1 MDKNSYK
8 YIPEDN
14 EMIKL
19 IDKLNNA
26 SENTGNWEIVRM
38 PVFDNLPQVIFYDEN
53 NECLADAVCHWGSY
67 GHERGL
73 LEVMG
78 ILSEGEVDDVEG
90 YLTADTV
97 FNRWMNW
104 LKERK

>member
-1 MDKNSYK
+1 MNKDSYK
-8 YIPEDN
+8 YVPENN

-26 SENTGNWEIVRM
+26 FENTGNWQIVNI
-38 PVFDNLPQVIFYDEN
+38 PAFGNLPQIIFYDEN
-53 NECLADAVCHWGSY
+53 NEYLADAVCHWGSY

-78 ILSEGEVDDVEG
+78 ILSEEEADDVEG
-90 YLTADTV
+90 YLTADVV
-97 FNRWMNW
+97 FDRWMNW
-104 LKERK
+104 LKEN